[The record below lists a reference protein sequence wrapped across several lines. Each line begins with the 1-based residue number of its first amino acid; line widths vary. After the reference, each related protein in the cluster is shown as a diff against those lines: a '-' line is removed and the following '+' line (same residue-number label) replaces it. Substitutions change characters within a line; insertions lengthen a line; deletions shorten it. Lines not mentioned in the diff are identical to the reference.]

1 MKFKII
7 LSILF
12 LVLISCK
19 NETSSEKE
27 RKLLE
32 KELELT
38 KREI

>member
-12 LVLISCK
+12 LTLISCK
-19 NETSSEKE
+19 NESSSENEK
-27 RKLLE
+27 KLLE

-38 KREI
+38 K